1 MKSKTCHS
9 VVEANAF
16 MLKIISISEENS
28 FSTVLSLT
36 RSLYKKW
43 NFPLMISSVNVVKSA
58 ENRGFGQI
66 YWRNI

>member
-1 MKSKTCHS
+1 MKSKICHS

-58 ENRGFGQI
+58 ANRGFGQI

>member
-1 MKSKTCHS
+1 MKSKICHS
-9 VVEANAF
+9 AVEANAF

-43 NFPLMISSVNVVKSA
+43 NFSLMISSVNVVKSA